1 MDTKLMVRVK
11 VVIMI
16 VLDVVQLVSSE
27 CNLILDVVKVTVVKN
42 LVVF

>member
-1 MDTKLMVRVK
+1 MVRVK